1 MQLQPMRFSLGALQ
15 HLLRRVH
22 SRLSPATWNLLVGVV
37 MLLVISNI
45 PLDPRNPKVA
55 RCAAITLVMSYF
67 WMSAPIPIAV
77 TAMLP
82 LPLFPLLGISPAK
95 SVAVSYFNDTMWVF
109 IGSFIVALAVE
120 KSSLHRRIALRSL
133 TVVGTRPIMM
143 LAAFMG
149 VTACLSMVL
158 TNTACTIMMV
168 PIAGAM
174 FEAFDKITGKSDA
187 GLKKALYLGIAYASS
202 TGGLMT
208 LTGSSPRH
216 SLVSPCPA
224 HPALR
229 HRPQPHYGGPAHHH
243 VPQGTAHIIHAVV
256 HVRWAY
262 RLCHACVRVA
272 VAVSVVGAPMGMQ
285 AAAAA
290 AAAAAVG

>member
-1 MQLQPMRFSLGALQ
+1 
-15 HLLRRVH
+15 
-22 SRLSPATWNLLVGVV
+22 
-37 MLLVISNI
+37 MLLIVSNI

-120 KSSLHRRIALRSL
+120 KSNLHRRIALRSL
-133 TVVGTRPIMM
+133 TFVGTRPIMM
-143 LAAFMG
+143 LAAFMA
-149 VTACLSMVL
+149 VTASLSMVL

-208 LTGSSPRH
+208 LTGAHQTAARCIRLLRRH
-216 SLVSPCPA
+216 VLTPPAGTGPNLIMAGQLITMFPKAPPISYTQWFIYAGPIGLVMLVCEWLLLYLSWV
-224 HPALR
+224 HPWACRQL
-229 HRPQPHYGGPAHHH
+229 QQGMGGE
-243 VPQGTAHIIHAVV
+243 GGG
-256 HVRWAY
+256 RSGY
-262 RLCHACVRVA
+262 C
-272 VAVSVVGAPMGMQ
+272 
-285 AAAAA
+285 
-290 AAAAAVG
+290 